1 MINLGMIY
9 LRIQCFNKSQNRP
22 IHMPKCV
29 QNFGVESKKNYVKYN
44 LASHGDEAVRGERPK
59 KLFAADP

>member
-29 QNFGVESKKNYVKYN
+29 QNFGVESKKNYVKYK
-44 LASHGDEAVRGERPK
+44 S
-59 KLFAADP
+59 